1 MDPQNN
7 QGITL
12 VPQLLGNSGE
22 YAIPYLEKFEE
33 LGYGEVNLNIGCPYG
48 TVVSKKKGAGLL
60 AQTELLENYLEAI
73 FAWKDRTGSTLSIS
87 VKTRSGMNCHEEW
100 EGLLEIYNQYP
111 LSELILHPRIG
122 TDLYANHPQTQDFA
136 YAVSHSKHM
145 LCYNGDLFTKED
157 FGEMKQLFPENTRW
171 MFGRGLLVNPSLLRE
186 IQGGAA
192 ELYGKNFELQDN

>member
-1 MDPQNN
+1 MLTDEKDQFYFAPMEGITGYLFRNEFHRQFDTNHEITKYFGPFVAATREGLTRSRDQKDVDPQNN

-73 FAWKDRTGSTLSIS
+73 FAWKDRTGSTLSVS
-87 VKTRSGMNCHEEW
+87 VKTRSGMNRHEECFW
-100 EGLLEIYNQYP
+100 RFIINIPYR
-111 LSELILHPRIG
+111 S
-122 TDLYANHPQTQDFA
+122 
-136 YAVSHSKHM
+136 
-145 LCYNGDLFTKED
+145 
-157 FGEMKQLFPENTRW
+157 
-171 MFGRGLLVNPSLLRE
+171 
-186 IQGGAA
+186 
-192 ELYGKNFELQDN
+192 